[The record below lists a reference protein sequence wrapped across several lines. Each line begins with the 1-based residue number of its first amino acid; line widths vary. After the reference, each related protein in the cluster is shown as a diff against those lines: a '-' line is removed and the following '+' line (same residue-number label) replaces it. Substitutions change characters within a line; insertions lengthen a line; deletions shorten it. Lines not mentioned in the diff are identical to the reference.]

1 MMLRGPN
8 LVLRKQSKALFSTY
22 FGKKGHFSKILL
34 RSLCSARLFKKNFIR
49 KMAVNVPCMAHFE
62 PVNTSKA
69 SSLVTVI
76 SQSFYML
83 ILGES

>member
-22 FGKKGHFSKILL
+22 FGKKGHFFKNFAAQLVL
-34 RSLCSARLFKKNFIR
+34 REALKKYFIR

>member
-22 FGKKGHFSKILL
+22 FGKKGHFSKNLL
-34 RSLCSARLFKKNFIR
+34 RSLCSARLFKKKFYTENGR
-49 KMAVNVPCMAHFE
+49 KRALYGSFV